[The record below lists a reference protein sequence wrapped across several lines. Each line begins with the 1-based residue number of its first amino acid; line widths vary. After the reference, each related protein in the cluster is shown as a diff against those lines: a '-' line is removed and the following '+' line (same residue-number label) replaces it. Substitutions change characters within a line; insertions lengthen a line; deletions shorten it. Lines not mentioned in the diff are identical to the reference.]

1 MEKKN
6 GAIHC
11 WRAATSQ
18 PPSTNTSTA
27 IRSAIMVHV
36 RARMPRRAI
45 CSSFAS
51 DVRSGWPLAA
61 GPFIF
66 KLPCLANFY
75 FLAQVVPDLARNLNK
90 TRFTADLGGHARAR
104 QIDFIHVLEGG
115 RPGAQHEHTIR
126 QRDGFF
132 KVVRHEH
139 DRARVARPSPQQFV

>member
-6 GAIHC
+6 GSIHF

-27 IRSAIMVHV
+27 IRNAIMVHW
-36 RARMPRRAI
+36 RALMRRCAI

-51 DVRSGWPLAA
+51 DLRSGWPLAA
-61 GPFIF
+61 GSFIF
-66 KLPCLANFY
+66 KLPCLTNFY
-75 FLAQVVPDLARNLNK
+75 FLAQVMPDLPRNLNK
-90 TRFTADLGGHARAR
+90 TRFIADLGGHARAR
-104 QIDFIHVLEGG
+104 QIDLVHVLEGG
-115 RPGAQHEHTIR
+115 RPGAQHEHTIG

-139 DRARVARPSPQQFV
+139 DRARVAPP

>member
-6 GAIHC
+6 GSIHF

-27 IRSAIMVHV
+27 IRNAIMVHL
-36 RARMPRRAI
+36 RALMRRCAI

-51 DVRSGWPLAA
+51 EVRSGWPLAA

-90 TRFTADLGGHARAR
+90 TRFIADLGGHARAR
-104 QIDFIHVLEGG
+104 QIDFIHVLQGG
-115 RPGAQHEHTIR
+115 RPGAQHEHTIS
-126 QRDGFF
+126 QRARFF
-132 KVVRHEH
+132 KGVRNEH
-139 DRARVARPSPQQFV
+139 DRARVARP